1 LWRNRT
7 KSIVYRNP
15 SRKVMIDQKRGS
27 GFNVYGLL
35 HECPWSRLT
44 AIPLLHEYSYSNAF
58 FWYLWFW
65 YRKICCVNGAFGL
78 SNRINLTIAKMKY
91 ANFMKNYRVLVIACV
106 IKDFTRALVRGTC
119 WKYSEQTTLST
130 VDEAPCCA
138 RYTQARRQD
147 LAAGGQKTKRG
158 AKNQK
163 RGPHF

>member
-1 LWRNRT
+1 
-7 KSIVYRNP
+7 
-15 SRKVMIDQKRGS
+15 
-27 GFNVYGLL
+27 
-35 HECPWSRLT
+35 
-44 AIPLLHEYSYSNAF
+44 
-58 FWYLWFW
+58 
-65 YRKICCVNGAFGL
+65 
-78 SNRINLTIAKMKY
+78 
-91 ANFMKNYRVLVIACV
+91 MKNYRVLVIACV